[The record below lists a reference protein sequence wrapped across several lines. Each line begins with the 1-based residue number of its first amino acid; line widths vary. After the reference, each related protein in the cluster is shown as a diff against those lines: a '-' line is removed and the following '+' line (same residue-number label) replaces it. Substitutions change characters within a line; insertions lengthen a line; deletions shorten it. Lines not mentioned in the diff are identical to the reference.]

1 LFIWRGKLQVVLLF
15 VGAVAMVV
23 AHNYPLAVL
32 LAAYGGYRLY
42 RVTSDPKGA
51 DSGALKPDFDALVGS
66 VGEVAYSEFLP
77 GGNMLV
83 GAPPKDSGIAVST
96 KSRSIV
102 VASNGKARAYSF
114 DDIRSWEMTRI
125 DGARVHIAGGG
136 MQGAIQ
142 QGTANTVER
151 IKAMHASGLFI
162 RVKDVDH
169 PVWQIHMYKQPMLDR
184 WAEILNQTVGSLAG

>member
-1 LFIWRGKLQVVLLF
+1 
-15 VGAVAMVV
+15 MVV
-23 AHNYPLAVL
+23 AHSYFLAVL

-42 RVTSDPKGA
+42 RITKDPTGA
-51 DSGALKPDFDALVGS
+51 DSGALKPSFDALVGS

-83 GAPPKDSGIAVST
+83 GEPPKDSGIAVSA
-96 KSRSIV
+96 KSRSMV
-102 VASNGKARAYSF
+102 VASNGQARTYSF
-114 DDIRSWEMTRI
+114 DDIRSWEATRM
-125 DGARVHIAGGG
+125 DGSRVHIAGGG

-142 QGTANTVER
+142 QGTANTVNR

-184 WAEILNQTVGSLAG
+184 WAEILNQTLGPLAG